1 VTPVAVGR
9 ARAVERRVQGAQ
21 SRLSDVT
28 LRGGKKLAIELGG
41 SILPT
46 PTLTRTTTGS
56 SRVKLTVFDPKLR
69 LLRGSLLGKR
79 FEADLDGLGFRYMG
93 LSKKGL
99 NLSLTLEDRL
109 VARLREFTG
118 PKQVYARRNTP
129 QEVTRAEF
137 ACLSLVREALPDV
150 EIVCPELHVQ
160 QPIASSADGAR
171 AHEAA
176 RDRRERGLGA
186 TKGLTV
192 KGNEAEP
199 EQIEAG
205 ERALRTAA
213 SYDAPEAVQVALIA
227 ALMEESEMGEL
238 SRNWLQIEP
247 ESVSGFKG
255 NPNALEEAVVGFLKG
270 YESTSTGALAYYR
283 AHPGA
288 EPYEIAQAV
297 QRSGAGA
304 STNGEGNYGPRV
316 EESRAW
322 VEAFDGAGAGEADEI
337 KKPRLW
343 KVGKN
348 EDYWEAI
355 QRLAK
360 EVNWRAFFVGNR
372 FFFIDEYELARGVVR
387 LAISIDD
394 DPEDP
399 NYISP
404 ANVDFDYNVNKP
416 VTEVTIKVP
425 VNQWQPPP
433 GSVVTLEGYGP
444 ASIGFGDAPLRRG
457 QQIGL
462 SSNRNAATGE
472 GRARYIVTSISVPLT
487 EDPASREA
495 TIKLTK
501 PTAPLPE
508 PASETRSVADSD
520 SGAVGGAGEEK
531 AQELHDWLERQIGKP
546 YIWGAVGP
554 KGYDCSGYVSAGLME
569 VDLLDERLTTSG
581 FTSWGEAGEGELI
594 TVHDKAGT
602 GDPHTEHV
610 VIEVL
615 GDIFECGGISGG
627 VGKPNYS
634 AAELAE
640 FSTKRHPK
648 GY

>member
-1 VTPVAVGR
+1 MSPAVAQ
-9 ARAVERRVQGAQ
+9 ARPAERRVQGAD
-21 SRLSDVT
+21 SRLSDLN
-28 LRGGKKLAIELGG
+28 LRGGKKLAIEVGG
-41 SILPT
+41 AILPT
-46 PTLTRTTTGS
+46 PTLTRATTGS
-56 SRVKLTVFDPKLR
+56 SSVKLTVYDPKLR
-69 LLRGSLLGKR
+69 LLRGSLLRER

-93 LSKKGL
+93 LKKSGL
-99 NLSLTLEDRL
+99 NLGLTLEDRR
-109 VARLREFTG
+109 VARLREFEG
-118 PKQVYARRNTP
+118 PKQVYARRGTP

-137 ACLSLVREALPDV
+137 VCLDLVREALPDI

-160 QPIASSADGAR
+160 QPIESSADGKK
-171 AHEAA
+171 AHEDA
-176 RDRRERGLGA
+176 RDRRERGLGD

-192 KGNEAEP
+192 KGEDATP

-213 SYDAPEAVQVALIA
+213 SRDAPPAVQVALIA
-227 ALMEESEMGEL
+227 ALMEESVMGEA

-255 NPNALEEAVVGFLKG
+255 NPNDLEEAVVGFLEG

-283 AHPGA
+283 ANPGA
-288 EPYEIAQAV
+288 QPHEIAQAV

-304 STNGEGNYGPRV
+304 ASGGKGNYGPRV

-322 VEAFDGAGAGEADEI
+322 VEAFDGAGGGEAEEI
-337 KKPRLW
+337 VKPRLW
-343 KVGKN
+343 KVKKG
-348 EDYWEAI
+348 EDYWDAI

-360 EVNWRAFFVGNR
+360 DVNWRAFIVGNR

-387 LAISIDD
+387 MAISIDD
-394 DPEDP
+394 EPGDP
-399 NYISP
+399 NYIPP

-416 VTEVTIKVP
+416 VTEVTIKCP
-425 VNQWQPPP
+425 VKQWKPPP

-444 ASIGFGDAPLRRG
+444 ASIGFGDAPPRRG
-457 QQIGL
+457 QKIGL

-472 GRARYIVTSISVPLT
+472 GRARYIVASIAVPIT
-487 EDPASREA
+487 EDPANREA

-508 PASETRSVADSD
+508 PVNETRSVGGG
-520 SGAVGGAGEEK
+520 SGSATLGGNEK

-546 YIWGAVGP
+546 YEWGAVGP

-569 VDLLDERLTTSG
+569 VGLLDARLTTSG
-581 FTSWGEAGEGELI
+581 FKSWGEAGEGEFI

-610 VIEVL
+610 IIEVL
-615 GDIFECGGISGG
+615 GDLFECGGISGG

-634 AAELAE
+634 ASDLAA